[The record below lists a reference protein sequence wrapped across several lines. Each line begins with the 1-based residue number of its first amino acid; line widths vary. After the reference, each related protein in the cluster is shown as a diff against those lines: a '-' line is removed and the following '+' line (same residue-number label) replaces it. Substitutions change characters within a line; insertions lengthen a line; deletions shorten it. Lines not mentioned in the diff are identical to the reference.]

1 MDKNSQICTGRKSI
15 GKSLL
20 YTIPMFLIMFMFLAG
35 GKPDFSDPVRTL
47 AFLIT
52 FTGLNVLYFL
62 MHFTG
67 KTDRYRAIIFIIFAF
82 SLSFTL
88 IRNMVEI
95 RSSMSFSQADLLECR
110 IPFCHLVI
118 PMMIIPAAFTKSI
131 IFPGTIL
138 GGVADIA
145 TMVVVWLGATLV
157 LGRGFCS
164 WGCFYGGWDDG
175 FSRFRKK
182 PVIRKI
188 SESWKWM
195 PFAVL
200 LMVAL
205 TAALTLIPTYC
216 DWICPFKTVTE
227 FEQVT
232 NVESATK
239 AGIFI
244 SLFGGLVVALP
255 VLTGKRTQCSF
266 LCPLGAV
273 NTLSNK
279 ITPFTIRIDKR
290 SCNECF
296 KCVDVCPL
304 YALSKDD
311 VNSGKVSVFCSKC
324 GKCVDACSKKALHYG
339 IKGVPAGTLKGSSR
353 NLFLFVS
360 FLFIAVFSS
369 GSIMFTVS
377 SLLKLVLNP

>member
-1 MDKNSQICTGRKSI
+1 MDKDLSVKTSGKSF

-20 YTIPMFLIMFMFLAG
+20 YTLPMFLITFMFISG
-35 GKPDFSDPVRTL
+35 GRPDFSDPARSL
-47 AFLIT
+47 ALLIT
-52 FTGLNVLYFL
+52 FLGMNVLFFM

-67 KTDRYRAIIFIIFAF
+67 KTDRFRAVIFIIFALT
-82 SLSFTL
+82 LSFTL
-88 IRNMVEI
+88 IKNLFEI
-95 RSSMSFSQADLLECR
+95 RNSMSFSQADIVECK

-138 GGVADIA
+138 GGFANISS
-145 TMVVVWLGATLV
+145 MVVLWVVATIV

-175 FSRFRKK
+175 FSRFRKQ

-188 SESWKWM
+188 SDSWKWM

-200 LMVAL
+200 MMVAL

-216 DWICPFKTVTE
+216 DWLCPFKAVTE

-232 NVESATK
+232 NVESAVK
-239 AGIFI
+239 AGVFI

-255 VLTGKRTQCSF
+255 IAARKRTQCSF

-279 ITPFTIRIDKR
+279 VTPFTIKIDKQ
-290 SCNECF
+290 SCTNCN
-296 KCVDVCPL
+296 KCVEVCPL
-304 YALSKDD
+304 YALTPED
-311 VNSGKVSVFCSKC
+311 VKRGSVSVFCSKC
-324 GKCVDACSKKALHYG
+324 GKCVDACTKKAIHFS
-339 IKGVPAGTLKGSSR
+339 IKGIPAGTMKGFSR

-369 GSIMFTVS
+369 GSIVFTIK
-377 SLLKLVLNP
+377 SLLNIIF